1 MAINRSSTL
10 VVRGF
15 RGNRECRI
23 SANTC
28 GFYSHISSMPCNPT
42 QLPESCKGY
51 HRSFT
56 DLHSKSLPEVDGL
69 SSASF
74 LKNIV
79 IKKTFSFR
87 LCAFTQILRYS
98 HAVLDCASMKAE
110 VWTCPDMSG
119 PVGQSGASVWNRGTG
134 AAVNQ
139 LPVRNASFPFT
150 LIISSGYLAS
160 QFGEVVITIVM
171 IWSLIS
177 GNNPALNL
185 QIHSIH
191 TH

>member
-10 VVRGF
+10 AVRGF
-15 RGNRECRI
+15 RGNRDCGI

-28 GFYSHISSMPCNPT
+28 GFYSHICNPT

-56 DLHSKSLPEVDGL
+56 DLHCITVKIIARSGWTVQR
-69 SSASF
+69 
-74 LKNIV
+74 I
-79 IKKTFSFR
+79 SFR
-87 LCAFTQILRYS
+87 HCVFTQILRYS
-98 HAVLDCASMKAE
+98 HAVLDCVSMKAE
-110 VWTCPDMSG
+110 VWSCPDMSG

-150 LIISSGYLAS
+150 LILP
-160 QFGEVVITIVM
+160 VR
-171 IWSLIS
+171 LICYHYCYGVES
-177 GNNPALNL
+177 HKRKQPCTEPPDL
-185 QIHSIH
+185 
-191 TH
+191 